1 MPKIL
6 IVEDEVSQRK
16 VLREMLSVN
25 GYKTLEASDGVEGL
39 ETALRERPDLI
50 LLDVR
55 MPLMDGMAMMHALRQ
70 NVWGK
75 QVSIIIFTNYDN
87 TEAQLVQIT
96 ADQPSYYLLKAN
108 TPLETIAN
116 KIKEVLDSRKYPI
129 SSIEQ

>member
-1 MPKIL
+1 MKKIL
-6 IVEDEVSQRK
+6 IVEDEDSQRK
-16 VLREMLSVN
+16 VLRDTLSQS
-25 GYKTLEASDGVEGL
+25 GYSILEAKDGVEGL
-39 ETALRERPDLI
+39 HTALRERPDLI

-75 QVSIIIFTNYDN
+75 HASIIIFTNYDN

-108 TPLETIAN
+108 TPLETITE
-116 KIKEVLDSRKYPI
+116 KVREVLGSK
-129 SSIEQ
+129 E